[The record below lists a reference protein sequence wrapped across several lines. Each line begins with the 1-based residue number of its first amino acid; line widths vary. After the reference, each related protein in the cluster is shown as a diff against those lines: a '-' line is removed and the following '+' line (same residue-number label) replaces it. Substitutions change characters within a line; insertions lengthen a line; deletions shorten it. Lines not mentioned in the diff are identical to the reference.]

1 MNAAVAP
8 AQPTETA
15 PKPGRP
21 EILDE
26 IAKIKVLGLLELGHS
41 RRAAARLLGCAA
53 NTITRAAARDP
64 EFFAKLADAESQAD
78 SEALKLIR
86 QTARQ
91 ERYWRAAAWVLER
104 RNPEDYGR
112 RDPHTFS
119 GDQVQEKF
127 LRFLYAILPDVRR
140 DRREAVM
147 EKFDDAL
154 QGVEAEHG
162 KEVEMTL
169 SYGLPPGL
177 EDAPDIMPPQR
188 PQDTSD
194 EALYRLELACPS
206 TEKARAEWIM
216 GLTQRQ
222 VERLLQRAYKRHM
235 NDDNRRWID
244 DLRRRLAELIEL
256 RGGNIILEQFS
267 QKEGKKR

>member
-104 RNPEDYGR
+104 RNPEDSRNSSNCVAGTSFWSNSPKR
-112 RDPHTFS
+112 R
-119 GDQVQEKF
+119 
-127 LRFLYAILPDVRR
+127 A
-140 DRREAVM
+140 
-147 EKFDDAL
+147 
-154 QGVEAEHG
+154 
-162 KEVEMTL
+162 
-169 SYGLPPGL
+169 
-177 EDAPDIMPPQR
+177 
-188 PQDTSD
+188 
-194 EALYRLELACPS
+194 
-206 TEKARAEWIM
+206 
-216 GLTQRQ
+216 
-222 VERLLQRAYKRHM
+222 
-235 NDDNRRWID
+235 
-244 DLRRRLAELIEL
+244 
-256 RGGNIILEQFS
+256 
-267 QKEGKKR
+267 KKR